1 MATDPNTGWSMT
13 PFGTPSG
20 TPFGAQP
27 TQAPLS
33 PQQTAQ
39 IQATTAAMG
48 QPAAPANPQQSAMM
62 AGMFGGQGNLG
73 QNLGSMGQSLW
84 GSTPAFGGGNIFGG
98 DAYGGSAAAPIPGL
112 TAADYG

>member
-1 MATDPNTGWSMT
+1 MPTDPNIGWSMT

-27 TQAPLS
+27 QAPLS

-39 IQATTAAMG
+39 IQATTAVMG
-48 QPAAPANPQQSAMM
+48 QPAAPANPQQQQMM
-62 AGMFGGQGNLG
+62 GGLFGQQSQLG

-84 GSTPAFGGGNIFGG
+84 GSTPAFGGGNILSG
-98 DAYGGSAAAPIPGL
+98 DAYGGS
-112 TAADYG
+112 